1 MDKYERRRAQEGQY
15 PTSETDALL
24 RRAQVYALIAV
35 AQQQQW
41 ANDKAGAI
49 RQENSHDS
57 DYEA

>member
-1 MDKYERRRAQEGQY
+1 MEKYEHLRAQEGQY
-15 PTSETDALL
+15 PTTTTDALL

-49 RQENSHDS
+49 RQDNAHDS
-57 DYEA
+57 NYEA